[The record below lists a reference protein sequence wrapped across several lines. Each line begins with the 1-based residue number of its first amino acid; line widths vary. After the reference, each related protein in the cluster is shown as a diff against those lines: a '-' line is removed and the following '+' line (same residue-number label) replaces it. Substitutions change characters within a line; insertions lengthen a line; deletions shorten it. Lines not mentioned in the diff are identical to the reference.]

1 MQVDRRE
8 FFARLRHLSVTD
20 AWRMVREFDRD
31 PSGRVRCIYHKVLIN
46 GAMVTVAEEQY
57 PAFGAPSFRFNQ
69 EMTAFEALSRRGA
82 RSRARTRLAA
92 AP

>member
-8 FFARLRHLSVTD
+8 FFSRLRHLSVTD

-31 PSGRVRCIYHKVLIN
+31 DRGLVRRICHRVLMN

-57 PAFGAPSFRFNQ
+57 PALGNPSFHLNEQ
-69 EMTAFEALSRRGA
+69 MIVFEA
-82 RSRARTRLAA
+82 RSRQGARA
-92 AP
+92 